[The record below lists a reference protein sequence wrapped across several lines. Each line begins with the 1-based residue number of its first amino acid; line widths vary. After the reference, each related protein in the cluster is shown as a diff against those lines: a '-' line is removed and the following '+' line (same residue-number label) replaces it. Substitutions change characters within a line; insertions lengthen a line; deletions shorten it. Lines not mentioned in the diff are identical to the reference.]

1 MTADLY
7 IPSMAAACAIGMNP
21 SEISKS
27 LFTAT
32 RSSLKPRQDLCASS
46 SPVGSLPDEVAAL
59 PDLFIAWDCRN
70 NRLLAHLANQMR
82 PEIDALIQSVG
93 AQRIAVVIGTS
104 TSGVAEGSAAIN
116 IRNTIGRW
124 PDWFAYRQ
132 HETGGGAH
140 FLADYLGIEGPAFV
154 VATACSSS
162 AKVFASARRLIRS
175 GIADAAIVGGAD
187 SLCKL
192 TLAGFDALSALDSGN
207 NNPFSKNRNGINIG
221 EGGALFILTKA
232 EAEIRLA
239 GIGESSDA
247 YHVSAPEPDGIG
259 TEAAIQAALADAG
272 LRAEDIGYV
281 NLHGTGTN
289 LNDSMEARAMTRV
302 FGTCPPC
309 SSTKPMTGHTLGAAG
324 AIEAAF
330 IWLSLSGHYNP
341 EGLLPPH
348 LWDGEA
354 DTEFPSLNFVRGGD
368 QFADRKPVCL
378 SSSFAFGG
386 NNCSLIFEG
395 KAR

>member
-1 MTADLY
+1 MTAALY

-21 SEISKS
+21 LEISKT

-32 RSSLKPRQDLCASS
+32 QSGLKPRQDLCASP
-46 SPVGSLPDEVAAL
+46 SPVGSLPDEVKPL
-59 PDLFIAWDCRN
+59 PHQYSEWACRN
-70 NRLLAHLANQMR
+70 NRLLAHLADQIR
-82 PEIDALIQSVG
+82 PDIDALVQSIG
-93 AQRIAVVIGTS
+93 AQRIAIVIGTS

-116 IRNTIGRW
+116 IRNTSGSW

-140 FLADYLGIEGPAFV
+140 FLADYLGVQGPAFV
-154 VATACSSS
+154 VATASSSS

-175 GIADAAIVGGAD
+175 GIVDAAIVGGAD

-192 TLAGFDALSALDSGN
+192 TLAGFDALSALDSGI

-221 EGGALFILTKA
+221 EGGALFVLTKT

-272 LRAEDIGYV
+272 LRPEDIGYV

-302 FGTCPPC
+302 FDTCPPC

-330 IWLSLSGHYNP
+330 IWLSLSRHYNP
-341 EGLLPPH
+341 DGLLPPH

-354 DTEFPSLNFVRGGD
+354 DTEFPILHFVNGGD
-368 QFADRKPVCL
+368 RLKNPKPVCL

-395 KAR
+395 TER